1 MENKIVEKSGK
12 KKNIKGVGKQKAKII
27 NMAKI
32 LKIPEITISII
43 IQSLIGQ
50 R

>member
-12 KKNIKGVGKQKAKII
+12 KKNIKGVGKQKAKSI

-32 LKIPEITISII
+32 LNISEIQNSII

>member
-1 MENKIVEKSGK
+1 MENKIVEKSEK
-12 KKNIKGVGKQKAKII
+12 KKNIKGVDKQKGKII

-32 LKIPEITISII
+32 LKITEITISII